1 MKRLSLIVLSFLI
14 AGCATSTPRE
24 GAFREWQEE
33 VRLNDGR
40 VITVKQKWRCDRIG
54 KDNTGKEY
62 CATMRESWL
71 SFRLPEF
78 SNQDIEWN
86 EQLRPMVLNVQKGQL
101 YLVGILAIGAHQ
113 ELWGNP
119 SHPYIGFRW
128 EVSQWRQV
136 SFEEIPEAIY
146 STNMATEFPPS
157 QSPGL
162 FKLEAK
168 VKSNSRN
175 SLPKPYKR
183 IDPNFRI
190 DPV

>member
-33 VRLNDGR
+33 VHLNDGR

-71 SFRLPEF
+71 TFRLPEF

-86 EQLRPMVLNVQKGQL
+86 EQLWPLVLNVDKGQL
-101 YLVGILAIGAHQ
+101 YIVGIADGGEFLIYGKPQ
-113 ELWGNP
+113 P
-119 SHPYIGFRW
+119 PYVGYRW
-128 EVSQWRQV
+128 DVNQWHRIP
-136 SFEEIPEAIY
+136 FGEIPEAIY
-146 STNMATEFPPS
+146 KTNMATELPPS
-157 QSPGL
+157 QSPRL

-168 VKSNSRN
+168 DKSNSDPTLSKSYRRV
-175 SLPKPYKR
+175 LPDYK
-183 IDPNFRI
+183 IEH
-190 DPV
+190 